1 MDRTSGSLHRR
12 MRRALC
18 LAAVSALAACMAPP
32 PPPPPPPK
40 VPPPP
45 PPPKLTISIAAGRM
59 VNPDINGRAS
69 PVILRIYELKSP
81 APFDGADF
89 MSLYQQDR
97 SVLGGELIA
106 REELVMEP
114 GQNQAISKLLAPEAR
129 VLGVIAIFRD
139 VERARW
145 RSSVTLV
152 PGKDNALSVKMD
164 DVTVTARPVR

>member
-1 MDRTSGSLHRR
+1 
-12 MRRALC
+12 
-18 LAAVSALAACMAPP
+18 
-32 PPPPPPPK
+32 
-40 VPPPP
+40 
-45 PPPKLTISIAAGRM
+45 M

-97 SVLGGELIA
+97 SVLGGELVA
-106 REELVMEP
+106 REEIVIEP

-129 VLGVIAIFRD
+129 VLGVVAIFRD

-152 PGKDNALSVKMD
+152 LGKDNAVSVSVD
-164 DVTVTARPVR
+164 DVRVTARPAAR